1 MLIKKQNISENLK
14 IHPTAIVEDSAVL
27 GENTSVWDNV
37 HIRKDATIGDNCI
50 VGEKTYIAY
59 GVQIGNGVKINSFV
73 YICTGVTIEDQV
85 MISAGTVFTNDVL
98 PRAFDADGKSIKTSA
113 PTEETLETLVCR
125 GATIGAN
132 CTIGPG
138 IQIGEFAMIGMGS
151 VVTRDVAS
159 YHLVYGNPARSHGLV
174 CTCGS
179 ILYKFDEDPPKDN
192 QKLMCTHCNRK
203 YDYKAQGPKLT
214 AQG

>member
-1 MLIKKQNISENLK
+1 MLIKKQNISKNLR
-14 IHPTAIVEDSAVL
+14 IHPTAIVEDDVVL
-27 GENTSVWDNV
+27 GEKTAVWDNV
-37 HIRKDATIGDNCI
+37 HIREDTTIGDNCI

-73 YICTGVTIEDQV
+73 YVCTGVTIEDQV
-85 MISAGTVFTNDVL
+85 MISAGTVFTNDML
-98 PRAFDADGKSIKTSA
+98 PRAFDTDGKSIKTSA

-138 IQIGEFAMIGMGS
+138 IQIGEYAMIGMGS
-151 VVTRDVAS
+151 VVTKDVAP

-174 CTCGS
+174 CVCGT
-179 ILYKFDEDPPKDN
+179 ILLKFDKGGAKKD
-192 QKLMCTHCNRK
+192 QKLICKRCQRS
-203 YDYKAQGPKLT
+203 YLWEGEWLKLIRNN
-214 AQG
+214 

>member
-1 MLIKKQNISENLK
+1 MLIKKQNISKNLK
-14 IHPTAIVEDSAVL
+14 IHPTAILEDNVVL

-37 HIRKDATIGDNCI
+37 HIRKDTTIGDNCI

-73 YICTGVTIEDQV
+73 YICTGVMMENQV

-98 PRAFDADGKSIKTSA
+98 PRAFDADGKSFKTSA
-113 PTEETLETLVCR
+113 PTEETLETLVCQ

-138 IQIGEFAMIGMGS
+138 IQIGEYAMIGMGS
-151 VVTRDVAS
+151 VVTKDVAP
-159 YHLVYGNPARSHGLV
+159 YHLVYGNPARSQGLV
-174 CTCGS
+174 CICGL
-179 ILYKFDEDPPKDN
+179 ILYKFDQDAPKDH
-192 QKLMCTHCNRK
+192 QKLSCTHCNRK
-203 YDYKAQGPKLT
+203 YNFKDNGIRLRA
-214 AQG
+214 

>member
-1 MLIKKQNISENLK
+1 MLIKKQNISKNLK
-14 IHPTAIVEDSAVL
+14 IHPTAIVEDNAVL

-37 HIRKDATIGDNCI
+37 HIRKDAAIGDNCI

-98 PRAFDADGKSIKTSA
+98 PRAFDTDGKSIKTSA
-113 PTEETLETLVCR
+113 PTEETLETLVCQ

-132 CTIGPG
+132 CTVGPG
-138 IQIGEFAMIGMGS
+138 IQIGEYAMIGMGS
-151 VVTRDVAS
+151 VVTKNVAP
-159 YHLVYGNPARSHGLV
+159 YHLVFGNPARFHGLV
-174 CTCGS
+174 CICGS
-179 ILYKFDEDPPKDN
+179 ILYNFDQDPPKDKI
-192 QKLMCTHCNRK
+192 KLICTRCNRK
-203 YDYKAQGPKLT
+203 YDYKAHGSRLT